1 MKVLWG
7 LTLTASLVFVIQTV
21 ATFLGADAGGDFDTD
36 LGGADFDAS
45 AEIPDDASAIG
56 HSGQSLYTFRNLINF
71 ILGFGWTA
79 IILQP
84 QVKSTVLLV
93 LVSVLV
99 GIGLVAIVMLLFKW
113 LSSMQASG
121 NIDVRKSAAGC
132 QGKVY
137 LTIPGERAGAG
148 KVQITI
154 DNSVREYDA
163 VTDSGTLA
171 TGTSIKVLEVIDNH
185 TLVVEE
191 LNSLII

>member
-1 MKVLWG
+1 M
-7 LTLTASLVFVIQTV
+7 
-21 ATFLGADAGGDFDTD
+21 
-36 LGGADFDAS
+36 
-45 AEIPDDASAIG
+45 
-56 HSGQSLYTFRNLINF
+56 
-71 ILGFGWTA
+71 
-79 IILQP
+79 
-84 QVKSTVLLV
+84 LLV